1 MTRMAGQGLAEF
13 AAFAFVLVLLGAGL
27 HVVARY
33 QSIQRQ
39 SVLAARHAAF
49 RQAWLP
55 APAAQEALQRSLRA
69 QHFDRPGWTDPAG
82 RAALLSPRD
91 VALSLAQSQ
100 APGRAAGLVDH
111 VLAPL
116 VAPGG
121 FLAAGF
127 GFGGPGY
134 HVADVSVAIPPVRGW
149 APFDRSGLA
158 LAQRAAILGNAWN
171 AEGPAQVRARSEG
184 LVPTAALRQPA
195 SLLQPFA
202 AVLSLLEPSLADYC
216 PGLIEP
222 DRVPADRLSPSPV
235 AVSPPVCR

>member
-1 MTRMAGQGLAEF
+1 MTGQALAEF

-27 HVVARY
+27 QVIARY

-49 RQAWLP
+49 RQAWSPSPLP
-55 APAAQEALQRSLRA
+55 QEALQRSLRA
-69 QHFDRPGWTDPAG
+69 RHFDQRGWTDPGGGAV
-82 RAALLSPRD
+82 LLSPQD
-91 VALSLAQSQ
+91 VTLSLAQSQ

-111 VLAPL
+111 LFAPL
-116 VAPGG
+116 VSPGG
-121 FLAAGF
+121 FLAADF

-134 HVADVSVAIPPVRGW
+134 HVAEVSIAVPPVRGW
-149 APFDRSGLA
+149 APFDASGLA
-158 LAQRAAILGNAWN
+158 MTQRAAILGNAWN
-171 AEGPAQVRARSEG
+171 ASGPAQVRTRSEG

-202 AVLSLLEPSLADYC
+202 AALSLLEPSLADYC

-222 DRVPADRLSPSPV
+222 DRVPADRLSPPPV
-235 AVSPPVCR
+235 VESPPVCR